1 MVKVGRAVET
11 SVKTVKSPTNH
22 PQVVLLLLLQVHAGA
37 ARALGHYR
45 SASTHYRHRGEVG
58 TRQCRGG
65 LWENLTGGN
74 SGVCGDLARPRPT
87 VRYEFEN

>member
-45 SASTHYRHRGEVG
+45 TVPAHTIATVARWGRGSVA
-58 TRQCRGG
+58 
-65 LWENLTGGN
+65 
-74 SGVCGDLARPRPT
+74 VACGKI
-87 VRYEFEN
+87 